1 MQFPPW
7 ITISLHPSPLMAA
20 GCLYP
25 CWLLADLKTL
35 PLFQHYLQSIRIFA
49 EDTFCTRT
57 NLCFLIQNLK
67 RKYSKKTHFVCFK
80 ISEKNGSMFDQK
92 KKSLSILFLQD
103 EKKGIVI
110 FFAKFGMIKNLIKII
125 SQLVVFVHFTLCSM
139 VAW

>member
-1 MQFPPW
+1 MFKKNDTTTFIAFFTFKPITASAVILFPFISFQSFLSVREYLKKLQFPPW
-7 ITISLHPSPLMAA
+7 ITISLHPPTPMAA

-67 RKYSKKTHFVCFK
+67 RKCKKYIC
-80 ISEKNGSMFDQK
+80 
-92 KKSLSILFLQD
+92 LF
-103 EKKGIVI
+103 
-110 FFAKFGMIKNLIKII
+110 
-125 SQLVVFVHFTLCSM
+125 
-139 VAW
+139 